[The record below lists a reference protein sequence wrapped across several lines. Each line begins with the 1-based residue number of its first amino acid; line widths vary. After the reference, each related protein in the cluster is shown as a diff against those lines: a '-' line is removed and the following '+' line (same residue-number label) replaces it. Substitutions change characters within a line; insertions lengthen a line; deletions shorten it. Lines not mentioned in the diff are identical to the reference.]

1 MALVPGCSGCCSG
14 RRELPL
20 SPLIAL
26 LRCGVGMSPPS
37 GAKRE
42 EGKKNEVKKE
52 RKNALWG
59 LFALGFGHRGG
70 EAEDPVM
77 L

>member
-42 EGKKNEVKKE
+42 EGKKMGLKRRGKMRCGGFLHWGLAIGEVKQKI
-52 RKNALWG
+52 L
-59 LFALGFGHRGG
+59 
-70 EAEDPVM
+70 
-77 L
+77 

>member
-1 MALVPGCSGCCSG
+1 M
-14 RRELPL
+14 

-59 LFALGFGHRGG
+59 LFALGFGHR
-70 EAEDPVM
+70 EVKQKI